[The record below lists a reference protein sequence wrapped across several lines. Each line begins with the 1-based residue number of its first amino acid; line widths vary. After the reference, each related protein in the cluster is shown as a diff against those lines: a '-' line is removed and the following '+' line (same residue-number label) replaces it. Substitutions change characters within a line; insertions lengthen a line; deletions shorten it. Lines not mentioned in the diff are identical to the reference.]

1 MNDISAFVHCRGRT
15 ATHRV
20 NLRQYVSGAPSLGC
34 CFTHLD
40 GDLLLCDSCTAFW
53 LEHQGARDLTT
64 LERAV
69 ELRKA
74 PSDVGI
80 AG

>member
-1 MNDISAFVHCRGRT
+1 MNEINAFVRCHGRR

-20 NLRQYVSGAPSLGC
+20 NLKEYVSGAPDRDY
-34 CFTHLD
+34 CFTPLD

-64 LERAV
+64 LEKAIG
-69 ELRKA
+69 LRKA
-74 PSDVGI
+74 SIHHVE
-80 AG
+80 